1 MMARA
6 IRLAVSLPLWLAALA
21 LFSMMVLTFCDVAA
35 RSMMDAPI
43 PGAAEITEV
52 LLAAIVFLALPVVSL
67 CDRHIS
73 VDLVDTFIPDAVL
86 RWRDAGV
93 SLVFGALLWW
103 PVAAGWKSAIRTL
116 GYNEVTLYLRI
127 PVGYIMLFISIGLG
141 VGAMA
146 MILRSLLL
154 IFRPQLLRSID
165 ASSAT

>member
-21 LFSMMVLTFCDVAA
+21 LFSMMVLTFFDVVA

-43 PGAAEITEV
+43 PGAAEITEI
-52 LLAAIVFLALPVVSL
+52 LLAGIVFLALPVTSL

-73 VDLVDTFIPDAVL
+73 VDLIDTFIPDAVL
-86 RWRDAGV
+86 RWRDIGV
-93 SLVFGALLWW
+93 NLVFGVLLWW

-127 PVGYIMLFISIGLG
+127 PVGFIMLFISVGLA
-141 VGAMA
+141 VGATA

-154 IFRPQLLRSID
+154 AFRPQLLHAID
-165 ASSAT
+165 ATSAT